1 MKASKKPTRR
11 EVERVANEVSEDMIR
26 CLQSETA
33 VGIIAT
39 ARFFGL
45 GKKRAKAYLDYLEK
59 VKAEFAQHSEDGII
73 KEKITEELQTFGI
86 DSDTL
91 YEKPPTVRETTR
103 SERAKKKN
111 ISIAEAYKMT
121 QKMQEFESFL
131 KGGNSN
137 EYTMP

>member
-59 VKAEFAQHSEDGII
+59 VKAEFAQRYIYSGKFRNEAWEEYCERTRI
-73 KEKITEELQTFGI
+73 KERVG
-86 DSDTL
+86 
-91 YEKPPTVRETTR
+91 
-103 SERAKKKN
+103 
-111 ISIAEAYKMT
+111 
-121 QKMQEFESFL
+121 
-131 KGGNSN
+131 
-137 EYTMP
+137 